1 MGRPSRPPL
10 TREDIL
16 RAALELVDEE
26 GAAALSTPRL
36 AARLGVKGPSLYNH
50 VSGRDEII
58 DGIRE
63 LIGREMDIDTS
74 IRPWTAAVSSWA
86 RAYRAAIAA
95 HPNAIPLMA
104 GRPVRSL
111 LALRGYAAA
120 FDVLRAAGWPEEHL
134 MPLVQS
140 FEYFLAGSALAL
152 VDAPTALPLP
162 LPEEELPPGLDPV
175 LNAPPDYRD
184 IAFDAGLSALVRGFQ
199 ATLDTLRSATD
210 R

>member
-16 RAALELVDEE
+16 RAALALVDEE
-26 GAAALSTPRL
+26 GAHALSTPRL

-50 VSGRDEII
+50 ISGRDEII

-63 LIGREMDIDTS
+63 LIVAEMDIDAS
-74 IRPWTAAVSSWA
+74 IRPWTAAVDSWA

-95 HPNAIPLMA
+95 HPHAIPLLV
-104 GRPVRSL
+104 GRPVRSVS
-111 LALRGYAAA
+111 ALRGYAAA
-120 FDVLRAAGWPEEHL
+120 FDVLRAAGWSEEHL

-140 FEYFLAGSALAL
+140 FEYFLTGSALAL

-162 LPEEELPPGLDPV
+162 EKELPPGLGPF

-184 IAFDAGLSALVRGFQ
+184 IAFDAGLSALIHGFQ
-199 ATLDTLRSATD
+199 ATLNTLQSHTGG
-210 R
+210 